1 MTGDQAKFYAEQL
14 VATMRQEMKTTIKVL
29 AAVNNEKRD
38 FRPDPKSRSAWELAT
53 HLATADVWFVTS
65 ALNGSF
71 VWDPEAAKAAE
82 AKLTNVEQVVAF
94 YESVYTAALDRAAAA
109 SPDDLAREVDFFGMM
124 KMPAVS
130 FLMMANNHSI
140 HHRGQLSAAIR
151 GTGSK
156 VPDIYGPSGD
166 AEKT

>member
-1 MTGDQAKFYAEQL
+1 MTSDQAKFYAEQL
-14 VATMRQEMKTTIKVL
+14 VATMRQEMKTTVKVL
-29 AAVNNEKRD
+29 AAVNNEQRD
-38 FRPDPKSRSAWELAT
+38 FRPDQKSRWAWELAT

-65 ALNGSF
+65 ALDGQYVF
-71 VWDPEAAKAAE
+71 DPAAAKAAE
-82 AKLTNVEQVVAF
+82 AKLQTVADVVAF
-94 YESVYTAALDRAAAA
+94 YESVYTAVLDRAAAT
-109 SPDDLAREVDFFGMM
+109 SGEDLAREVDFFGMM

-130 FLMMANNHSI
+130 FLLLANNHSL

-166 AEKT
+166 TKP

>member
-1 MTGDQAKFYAEQL
+1 MTSDQAKFYAEQL
-14 VATMRQEMKTTIKVL
+14 VATMRQEMKTTSKVL
-29 AAVNNEKRD
+29 AAVNNDKRD

-53 HLATADVWFVTS
+53 HIATSDVWFVTS
-65 ALNGSF
+65 ALDGKF
-71 VWDPEAAKAAE
+71 VFDPAAAKAAE
-82 AKLTNVEQVVAF
+82 AKLENVQQVVAA
-94 YESVYTAALDRAAAA
+94 YETTFTAALDRAAAA
-109 SPDDLAREVDFFGMM
+109 SGEDLAREVDFFGMM

-130 FLMMANNHSI
+130 FLMLANNHSI

-166 AEKT
+166 TKS

>member
-14 VATMRQEMKTTIKVL
+14 VATMRQEMKTTTKVL

-53 HLATADVWFVTS
+53 HLATADVWFVNS

-71 VWDPEAAKAAE
+71 VWDPDAAKAAE
-82 AKLTNVEQVVAF
+82 AKLLTVADVVAF
-94 YESVYTAALDRAAAA
+94 YESVYAAALDRAAAA
-109 SPDDLAREVDFFGMM
+109 SAEDLTREVDFFGMM

-130 FLMMANNHSI
+130 FLMLANNHSI

-166 AEKT
+166 NKP

>member
-14 VATMRQEMKTTIKVL
+14 VATMRQEMKTTTKVL
-29 AAVNNEKRD
+29 AAVNNDKRD

-53 HLATADVWFVTS
+53 HIATSDVWFVNC
-65 ALNGSF
+65 ALDGKYVF
-71 VWDPEAAKAAE
+71 DPAAAKAAE
-82 AKLTNVEQVVAF
+82 AKLQTVSDVVAF
-94 YESVYTAALDRAAAA
+94 YESVYKAALDRAAAA
-109 SPDDLAREVDFFGMM
+109 TPEELSREVDFFGMM

-166 AEKT
+166 TEK

>member
-14 VATMRQEMKTTIKVL
+14 VAMMRQEMKTTTKVL

-38 FRPDPKSRSAWELAT
+38 FRPDPKSRSAWELAR
-53 HLATADVWFVTS
+53 HIATSDVWFVNS
-65 ALNGSF
+65 ALDGKYVF
-71 VWDPEAAKAAE
+71 DPAAAKAAE
-82 AKLTNVEQVVAF
+82 ARLETVNDVVAF

-109 SPDDLAREVDFFGMM
+109 TPEELSREVDFFGMM

-130 FLMMANNHSI
+130 FLLFANNHSI
-140 HHRGQLSAAIR
+140 HPRGRLSAAIR
-151 GTGSK
+151 GTGSR

-166 AEKT
+166 SEK

>member
-14 VATMRQEMKTTIKVL
+14 VATMRQEMKTTVKVL
-29 AAVNNEKRD
+29 AAVNNEQRD

-53 HLATADVWFVTS
+53 HLATADVWFVNS
-65 ALNGSF
+65 ALDGQYVF
-71 VWDPEAAKAAE
+71 DPAAAKAAE
-82 AKLTNVEQVVAF
+82 AKLQTVADVVKF
-94 YESVYTAALDRAAAA
+94 YESAYGAALDRAAAA
-109 SPDDLAREVDFFGMM
+109 SPADLAREVDFFGMM

-140 HHRGQLSAAIR
+140 HHRGQLSAGIR

-166 AEKT
+166 AQP

>member
-14 VATMRQEMKTTIKVL
+14 VATMRQEMKTTTKVL

>member
-14 VATMRQEMKTTIKVL
+14 VATMRQEMQTTVKVL
-29 AAVNNEKRD
+29 AAVNNDKRD

-82 AKLTNVEQVVAF
+82 AKLTNVQQVVAF
-94 YESVYTAALDRAAAA
+94 YETVYKAALDRAAAA
-109 SPDDLAREVDFFGMM
+109 TPDELTREVDFFGMM

-130 FLMMANNHSI
+130 FLMLANNHSI
-140 HHRGQLSAAIR
+140 HHRGQLSACIR

-166 AEKT
+166 AEN

>member
-14 VATMRQEMKTTIKVL
+14 VATMRQEMKTTSKVL
-29 AAVNNEKRD
+29 AAVNNDKRD

-65 ALNGSF
+65 ALNGKF
-71 VWDPEAAKAAE
+71 EYDPAAAKAAE
-82 AKLTNVEQVVAF
+82 AKLENVQQVVAF
-94 YESVYTAALDRAAAA
+94 YDSVYGAALDRAAAA
-109 SPDDLAREVDFFGMM
+109 SGEDLAREVDFFGMM

-140 HHRGQLSAAIR
+140 HHRGQLSAGIR

-166 AEKT
+166 AEKA

>member
-14 VATMRQEMKTTIKVL
+14 VATMRQEMKTTTKVL

-53 HLATADVWFVTS
+53 HLATADVWFVNS

-71 VWDPEAAKAAE
+71 EWDPEAAKAAE
-82 AKLTNVEQVVAF
+82 AKLQTVTDVVAF
-94 YESVYTAALDRAAAA
+94 YESVYAAALDRAAAA
-109 SPDDLAREVDFFGMM
+109 SPDDLTREVDFFGMM

-130 FLMMANNHSI
+130 FLLLANNHSI

-166 AEKT
+166 AEK